1 MCKSSIEVK
10 NAETAEE
17 RTAGMRLVNFR
28 RGNRIEFGVERDG
41 FVRSLAK
48 AGYGSDA
55 EFFAGGAKA
64 LEAARA
70 LATRADAEQVR
81 LEEVRLMAPVLR
93 PGKILCVGLNYRDHA
108 IESNMAIPEVPTIFL
123 KLQNAVTGPDAEILL
138 PRISTQPDYE
148 AELAAVIGRGGKNI
162 RREDWKQHVLGYT
175 ILNDVSARDVQLA
188 TSQWTLGKSFDTFAP
203 MGPAIVTTDEI
214 EDPHTLDIELSINGE
229 VLQRSNTRHLIFKLP
244 DLIAHLSSV
253 ITLEPGDVI
262 STGTPAGVGLGRTP
276 KRWLKPGEE
285 IVVKIAR
292 IGQLRNRTVAA

>member
-1 MCKSSIEVK
+1 
-10 NAETAEE
+10 
-17 RTAGMRLVNFR
+17 MRLVNFR

-41 FVRSLAK
+41 FVRSLAS
-48 AGYGSDA
+48 AGYPSDA
-55 EFFAGGAKA
+55 EFLAGGAKA
-64 LEAARA
+64 MEAARA
-70 LATRADAEQVR
+70 LAGQADAEQVR
-81 LEEVRLMAPVLR
+81 LEDVLLMAPVLR

-123 KLQNAVTGPDAEILL
+123 KLPNAVTGPGSEIIL
-138 PRISTQPDYE
+138 PQNSTQPDYE

-244 DLIAHLSSV
+244 DLIEHLSSV
-253 ITLEPGDVI
+253 ISLEPGDII

-285 IVVKIAR
+285 IVVKIER
-292 IGQLRNRTVAA
+292 IGELRNRTVAA

>member
-1 MCKSSIEVK
+1 M
-10 NAETAEE
+10 AEE

-28 RGNRIEFGVERDG
+28 RENRIEFGVERDG
-41 FVRSLAK
+41 FVRSLAN

-64 LEAARA
+64 LDAARA
-70 LATRADAEQVR
+70 LAARADAEQVR
-81 LEEVRLMAPVLR
+81 LEEVELMAPVLQ

-123 KLQNAVTGPDAEILL
+123 KLPNAVTGPDAEVIL
-138 PRISTQPDYE
+138 PQNSTQPDYE

-203 MGPAIVTTDEI
+203 LGPAIVTTDEI
-214 EDPHTLDIELSINGE
+214 EDPHTLDIELSIGGE

-253 ITLEPGDVI
+253 ISLEPGDII

-285 IVVKIAR
+285 IVAKIEG
-292 IGQLRNRTVAA
+292 IGELRNHTVSA

>member
-1 MCKSSIEVK
+1 
-10 NAETAEE
+10 
-17 RTAGMRLVNFR
+17 MRLVNFR

-41 FVRSLAK
+41 FVRSLAS

-55 EFFAGGAKA
+55 EFLAGGAKA

-70 LATRADAEQVR
+70 LATRTDAEQVR
-81 LEEVRLMAPVLR
+81 LEDVQLLAPVLR

-123 KLQNAVTGPDAEILL
+123 KLPNAVTGPDAEIML
-138 PRISTQPDYE
+138 PRNSTQPDYE

-162 RREDWKQHVLGYT
+162 RREAWKQHVLGYT

-244 DLIAHLSSV
+244 DLIAHVSSV
-253 ITLEPGDVI
+253 ISLEPGDII

-285 IVVKIAR
+285 IVIKIER
-292 IGQLRNRTVAA
+292 IGELRNRTVAA

>member
-1 MCKSSIEVK
+1 
-10 NAETAEE
+10 
-17 RTAGMRLVNFR
+17 MRLVNFR
-28 RGNRIEFGVERDG
+28 RENRIEFGVERNG
-41 FVRSLAK
+41 FVRSLAS
-48 AGYGSDA
+48 AGYSSDA

-70 LATRADAEQVR
+70 LAAQANAEQVR
-81 LEEVRLMAPVLR
+81 LEDVRLMAPVLR

-123 KLQNAVTGPDAEILL
+123 KLPNAVTGPDSEIIL
-138 PRISTQPDYE
+138 PRNSTQPDYE

-162 RREDWKQHVLGYT
+162 RPEDWKQHVLGYT

-203 MGPAIVTTDEI
+203 LGPAIVTTDEI
-214 EDPHTLDIELSINGE
+214 EDPHTLDIELSIGGE

-253 ITLEPGDVI
+253 ISLEPGDII

-276 KRWLKPGEE
+276 KRWLKPDETITISIE
-285 IVVKIAR
+285 R
-292 IGQLRNRTVAA
+292 IGKLINRTVAA